1 VANSRIEIHVGGRER
16 DKRHREGVN
25 DSGNDLEEC
34 ERRACREDEE
44 SAEKWACDE
53 RQQSSSADK

>member
-1 VANSRIEIHVGGRER
+1 MANSRIEIHVGGRER

-44 SAEKWACDE
+44 SADEWARDE
-53 RQQSSSADK
+53 RQ